1 MRNRSDEIASKIGRK
16 IVSGSMKA
24 GEKLPKVEDLSEDY
38 GVSRTV
44 VREALQGLS
53 ARKIV
58 RSNKRSGTVVLPSSD
73 WQWWDLDVMNWISD
87 YQGRDGEFFLDMT
100 NVRLGMEPVA
110 AALAARNATEKDKE
124 EITICFQNLKD
135 TINDT
140 KKWAKADYNFHLRII
155 EASHNSLMISLLKLL
170 HKGLVISREKSIA
183 ALNKN
188 PELQQD
194 KPTLE
199 VLNRHRDLYDAIMTG
214 DEEKAKT
221 VMTNMILRVQLLFE
235 KTLLDHNE

>member
-1 MRNRSDEIASKIGRK
+1 MRNRSDEIVSIIGRK
-16 IVSGSMKA
+16 IVNGAIKP

-53 ARKIV
+53 TRKMV
-58 RSNKRSGTVVLPSSD
+58 RSTKRSGTVVLPTSD
-73 WQWWDLDVMNWISD
+73 WQWWDLDVMTWIGD
-87 YQGRDGEFFLDMT
+87 NQGGDGAFFLDLT
-100 NVRLGMEPVA
+100 NIRLGIEPVA
-110 AALAARNATEKDKE
+110 ARLAARNASEEDKE
-124 EITICFQNLKD
+124 GITICFQQLKD

-170 HKGLVISREKSIA
+170 HKGLIISREKSME
-183 ALNKN
+183 ALHEH
-188 PELQQD
+188 PELQQK

-199 VLNRHRDLYDAIMTG
+199 VLNRHHDLYDAIMSG
-214 DEEKAKT
+214 DEERAKT
-221 VMTNMILRVQLLFE
+221 VMTDMILRVQLLFE
-235 KTLLDHNE
+235 KTLLDQNK

>member
-1 MRNRSDEIASKIGRK
+1 MQNRSDEIVSKIGRK
-16 IVSGSMKA
+16 IVSGSIKP

-58 RSNKRSGTVVLPSSD
+58 RSNKRSGTVALPSSD

-100 NVRLGMEPVA
+100 NVRLGIEPIA
-110 AALAARNATEKDKE
+110 AGLAARNASEVDKE
-124 EITICFQNLKD
+124 EITICFENLKD
-135 TINDT
+135 TISDT

-170 HKGLVISREKSIA
+170 HKGLIISREKSME

-188 PELQQD
+188 PELQQE

-214 DEEKAKT
+214 DEERAKT

-235 KTLLDHNE
+235 KTLLKHKE